1 MTDVT
6 LRCTAPNVGV
16 NVVSPTHD
24 MKLLDEFGNSVGLI
38 YCDRYGRR
46 NPIGVTTG
54 NMPRSPIRISTG
66 STGYS
71 DQEPPFITEVQ
82 STWVGGRAQADLSN
96 DRTRFADSFRLDT
109 TKQFPI
115 CAPAVIAQQGTGS
128 ANGAQYITGSAGT
141 ADIANT
147 PVACKFPAIANAK
160 TVSGFTLRFNPG
172 LGVSS
177 FIVYYEAVVS
187 VNAPTYGSYDSPE
200 DYTYSYNVTT
210 PYLSD
215 HYLSIEPIAVP
226 ANSNLWL
233 MIYATYPDATT
244 EWILVSTKHDVTGAA
259 VYKKASGSE
268 AWDTP
273 LDKYV
278 FYGWVAYVEEYDSL
292 FFEYRKQMY
301 VIMSTL
307 GKDKSRLYMNG
318 YRGYCR
324 SNSAD
329 LNNTNIDAP
338 GLLLNELAGTIIYL
352 IDGPGSQERR
362 PWRKVVSN
370 TALGVCVMDKPWKIA
385 HTVDTEYVVLGMNK
399 WIHIPAVIS
408 DETGIIDLFTSAVK
422 TVTVVGDYVIFGF
435 GTSRTLVYFKVTK
448 TDFGATHYIKN
459 DFATDAQ
466 YADVLQTIVDK
477 YGITKVWRARGAKV
491 DSAIAVDWAS
501 PYTTAPTLVFDIN
514 YEQRED
520 LYLKRDRLYV
530 DLYKD
535 MVARN
540 KSLAD
545 LDRQKND
552 LITEITQIIGAAPA
566 TIGTPGTY
574 TYYNGTQNVT
584 VDSYLKVANA
594 NYLYAQD
601 DIKSLKYEFDDLTT
615 EHNRLLVEHA
625 RLTGAN
631 KPVSDAETLIRKYTD
646 LTIEH
651 NRILTDYDR
660 LTGDNSPLT
669 NYETLVR
676 EYDDLTLEHI
686 RLLEDFDDSADP
698 AVIEL
703 ATEALLDN
711 FISRKR
717 LAGSATAVEDW
728 VVANRATVT
737 FGNAG
742 SLSNTEYF
750 GTHTA
755 LTGSDI
761 AIAKAQLVTYNET
774 TSLLA
779 RRDNDIYLE
788 KKRLAGVGTGSW
800 SITNRTYTFANGC
813 PHNEALGTYTPNAGS
828 DIAIAQSYNEAV
840 TKLIQRDEDIYTEK
854 TRIAG
859 STGTYSFSNQTAVT
873 YTANAIAH
881 STKIGS
887 STGKSGSDLYES
899 TAEYAN
905 ANTDIREL
913 IDRAS
918 AIIGSGTIAAPG
930 TDSELKRITDDIT
943 YETARLTYESGVH
956 NSIYREIL
964 DLTYQISDASN
975 TDAENTATDA
985 LSNLAAHVDR
995 SNWVNAKYLPT
1006 YVYAG
1011 DKVNPVTNIIGYG
1024 EPKIPYILKSN
1035 GFGSISD
1042 GVYQELP
1049 IGEMK
1054 TINSILNGTAAMQ
1067 FGVYLYFNL
1076 EGGMIERYYDQRL
1089 DDVGPNRD
1097 EGLPADRQG
1106 EITKLLPYP
1115 GRYYAAID
1123 AGNAG
1128 YSSVLCN
1135 NMLGEYSWHE
1145 IWRSSTLGDQIY
1157 DMYVQT
1163 IPGFDEVDR
1172 LWIATTGSIIAVPIA
1187 ITPVNQY
1194 KYRYFGYGASSPAYT
1209 YDFTTAGWVETS
1221 WIDFD
1226 VKSIDKYF
1234 HSVTIF
1240 SDYTGEVKTGDEYK
1254 ISVYFKVDGDVDWTH
1269 VGDVKAS
1276 EYVNGKFDVGVKELD
1291 LRTKNGLSVSGKKI
1305 KFRIKMMPCADINET
1320 PRLKAIVVNA
1330 ILRLPSKRSWNVNF
1344 LIDPEVDLND
1354 KPIHDKTGLLYYWL
1368 NKWANSKTY
1377 PIPLTM
1383 YTNDYSSDNLRV
1395 MIDPTSLVT
1404 YDVVTDQSASKN
1416 KTLKHIGSLTLY
1428 EV

>member
-16 NVVSPTHD
+16 DVVSPTHD

-54 NMPRSPIRISTG
+54 NMPRSPMRISSG
-66 STGYS
+66 NTGYS

-82 STWVGGRAQADLSN
+82 STWVGGRAQADLST
-96 DRTRFADSFRLDT
+96 DRTRFADSYRIDT

-115 CAPAVIAQQGTGS
+115 CAPAVIAQQGTGTAS
-128 ANGAQYITGSAGT
+128 TKSYLGDKGAFFSSSNKPI
-141 ADIANT
+141 
-147 PVACKFPAIANAK
+147 ACKFPAISVAK
-160 TVSGFTLRFNPG
+160 VVEAFTIELTAIVSPAKLYYAA
-172 LGVSS
+172 GV
-177 FIVYYEAVVS
+177 YAS
-187 VNAPTYGSYDSPE
+187 VPVIDGYNAPA
-200 DYTYSYNVTT
+200 DYTMSIDIPFSTEARTLY
-210 PYLSD
+210 YLPLD
-215 HYLSIEPIAVP
+215 QAITVP
-226 ANSNLWL
+226 ANSN
-233 MIYATYPDATT
+233 IYLFLFIEQDAPDGSVRVAGG
-244 EWILVSTKHDVTGAA
+244 VADPVTGGALYQCDSAA
-259 VYKKASGSE
+259 SE
-268 AWDTP
+268 DWDTVI
-273 LDKYV
+273 DNRC
-278 FYGWVAYVEEYDSL
+278 FYGWIHYTEEYDSL

-301 VIMSTL
+301 VIMNTL
-307 GKDKSRLYMNG
+307 SNDSAQLYMNG
-318 YRGYCR
+318 YRGYCA
-324 SNSAD
+324 SNSSY
-329 LNNTNIDAP
+329 LNRTNIDAY
-338 GLLLNELAGTIIYL
+338 GLTANELTGTIIYL
-352 IDGPGSQERR
+352 IAGPGSQERR

-370 TALGVCVMDKPWKIA
+370 TALGVCVMDKPWRIA
-385 HTVDTEYVVLGMNK
+385 HTGDTEYVVLGLNK
-399 WIHIPAVIS
+399 WQHVPAL
-408 DETGIIDLFTSAVK
+408 DTTYNDLFTSAVK

-435 GTSRTLVYFKVTK
+435 GTSRTLVYFKVSK
-448 TDFGATHYIKN
+448 TAIGSAYYLKN
-459 DFATDAQ
+459 DFAADAQ

-477 YGITKVWRARGAKV
+477 YGVTKVWRGVGAKV
-491 DSAIAVDWAS
+491 DSALAVDWKS

-520 LYLKRDRLYV
+520 LYLRRDRLYV

-552 LITEITQIIGAAPA
+552 LITEITQIIGAAG
-566 TIGTPGTY
+566 TIGSPGTY
-574 TYYNGTQNVT
+574 TYYDGTQNVT
-584 VDSYLKVANA
+584 VDSYLKIANT
-594 NYLYAQD
+594 LYTYNQD
-601 DIKSLKYEFDDLTT
+601 KMTELRREFDDLTT
-615 EHNRLLVEHA
+615 EH
-625 RLTGAN
+625 
-631 KPVSDAETLIRKYTD
+631 I
-646 LTIEH
+646 
-651 NRILTDYDR
+651 RILADYADM
-660 LTGDNSPLT
+660 TADEK
-669 NYETLVR
+669 ETA
-676 EYDDLTLEHI
+676 EE
-686 RLLEDFDDSADP
+686 
-698 AVIEL
+698 
-703 ATEALLDN
+703 
-711 FISRKR
+711 
-717 LAGSATAVEDW
+717 
-728 VVANRATVT
+728 
-737 FGNAG
+737 
-742 SLSNTEYF
+742 
-750 GTHTA
+750 
-755 LTGSDI
+755 
-761 AIAKAQLVTYNET
+761 
-774 TSLLA
+774 
-779 RRDNDIYLE
+779 RD
-788 KKRLAGVGTGSW
+788 A
-800 SITNRTYTFANGC
+800 
-813 PHNEALGTYTPNAGS
+813 
-828 DIAIAQSYNEAV
+828 
-840 TKLIQRDEDIYTEK
+840 DIYTEK

-859 STGTYSFSNQTAVT
+859 STGTYSYANQTAVV
-873 YTANAIAH
+873 YTDDDIAH
-881 STKIGS
+881 NAYIGTSTAL
-887 STGKSGSDLYES
+887 SGSDLYEA
-899 TAEYAN
+899 TVEYAN
-905 ANTDIREL
+905 AKADIREL

-964 DLTYQISDASN
+964 DLTYQISDASD

-985 LSNLAAHVDR
+985 LSNLDAHVDR

-1042 GVYQELP
+1042 GVFQELP
-1049 IGEMK
+1049 IGEMT

-1097 EGLPADRQG
+1097 EGLPVDRQG
-1106 EITKLLPYP
+1106 EVTKLLPYP

-1123 AGNAG
+1123 AGSDG
-1128 YSSVLCN
+1128 YSSILCN

-1145 IWRSSTLGDQIY
+1145 IWRSTTLGDQIY
-1157 DMYVQT
+1157 DVYVQT
-1163 IPGFDEVDR
+1163 IPGFQEVDR

-1187 ITPVNQY
+1187 ITPPNMN
-1194 KYRYFGYGASSPAYT
+1194 KYDYFGYGASSPAYT

-1291 LRTKNGLSVSGKKI
+1291 LRTTNGLSVSGKKI

-1320 PRLKAIVVNA
+1320 PRLKAIVINA

-1404 YDVVTDQSASKN
+1404 YDVITDQSASKN
-1416 KTLKHIGSLTLY
+1416 KTLRHIGSVTIY

>member
-16 NVVSPTHD
+16 NAVSPTHD

-38 YCDRYGRR
+38 FCDRYGRR

-54 NMPRSPIRISTG
+54 NMPRSPMRISSG
-66 STGYS
+66 NTGYS

-128 ANGAQYITGSAGT
+128 ANGVQYTTGSLHFS
-141 ADIANT
+141 N
-147 PVACKFPAIANAK
+147 P
-160 TVSGFTLRFNPG
+160 TVKPTMCLYPPSASARVVNGFTLK
-172 LGVSS
+172 LGYNAGAVTFYYKAIVSATMPA
-177 FIVYYEAVVS
+177 Y
-187 VNAPTYGSYDSPE
+187 TDYDAAT
-200 DYTYSYNVTT
+200 DYTDSVYVPRPDGSMTYLPIT
-210 PYLSD
+210 PLT
-215 HYLSIEPIAVP
+215 VP
-226 ANSNLWL
+226 ANANLWL
-233 MIYATYPDATT
+233 LVFGTDGGSFNTLTT
-244 EWILVSTKHDVTGAA
+244 VHDYTNAA
-259 VYKKASGSE
+259 VYDKGAGSNWGE
-268 AWDTP
+268 KQ
-273 LDKYV
+273 DKFC
-278 FYGWVAYVEEYDSL
+278 FYGWVHYSDEYDSL

-307 GKDKSRLYMNG
+307 EKDRSELYMNG
-318 YRGYCR
+318 YRGFCA

-329 LNNTNIDAP
+329 KTKTYIDAT
-338 GLLLNELAGTIIYL
+338 GLQTDELVGCIIYL
-352 IDGPGSQERR
+352 LAGPGSQERR

-370 TALGVCVMDKPWKIA
+370 TALGVCTMDKPWKIA
-385 HTVDTEYVVLGMNK
+385 HTVDTEYVVLGLNK
-399 WIHIPAVIS
+399 WVHIPALDGS
-408 DETGIIDLFTSAVK
+408 DPQVNLFTSAVK

-435 GTSRTLVYFKVTK
+435 GTSRTLVYFKVSK
-448 TDFGATHYIKN
+448 TAAGAAYYIKN

-477 YGITKVWRARGAKV
+477 YGVTKVWRGVGAKV
-491 DSAIAVDWAS
+491 DCAIAVDWGS
-501 PYTTAPTLVFDIN
+501 PYTSPPTLVFDIN

-552 LITEITQIIGAAPA
+552 LITEITQIIGVATA
-566 TIGTPGTY
+566 TIGSPGTY
-574 TYYNGTQNVT
+574 TYYDGTQNVT
-584 VDSYLKVANA
+584 VDSYLKIANT
-594 NYLYAQD
+594 LYTYNQD
-601 DIKSLKYEFDDLTT
+601 TMTALRREFDDLT
-615 EHNRLLVEHA
+615 V
-625 RLTGAN
+625 
-631 KPVSDAETLIRKYTD
+631 
-646 LTIEH
+646 EH
-651 NRILTDYDR
+651 NRILADY
-660 LTGDNSPLT
+660 
-669 NYETLVR
+669 
-676 EYDDLTLEHI
+676 
-686 RLLEDFDDSADP
+686 ADM
-698 AVIEL
+698 
-703 ATEALLDN
+703 
-711 FISRKR
+711 
-717 LAGSATAVEDW
+717 TADEK
-728 VVANRATVT
+728 
-737 FGNAG
+737 
-742 SLSNTEYF
+742 E
-750 GTHTA
+750 
-755 LTGSDI
+755 I
-761 AIAKAQLVTYNET
+761 AEE
-774 TSLLA
+774 
-779 RRDNDIYLE
+779 RD
-788 KKRLAGVGTGSW
+788 A
-800 SITNRTYTFANGC
+800 
-813 PHNEALGTYTPNAGS
+813 
-828 DIAIAQSYNEAV
+828 
-840 TKLIQRDEDIYTEK
+840 DIYTEK

-859 STGTYSFSNQTAVT
+859 STGTYSYANPTAVT
-873 YTANAIAH
+873 YTDDDIAH
-881 STKIGS
+881 SALIGTS
-887 STGKSGSDLYES
+887 KALSGSDLYEA
-899 TAEYAN
+899 TVEYAN
-905 ANTDIREL
+905 AKADIREL

-930 TDSELKRITDDIT
+930 TDSELKRVKDDIT
-943 YETARLTYESGVH
+943 YETARLTYESGDH

-964 DLTYQISDASN
+964 DLTYQISNASN

-995 SNWVNAKYLPT
+995 ANWINAKYLPT

-1049 IGEMK
+1049 IGEMT

-1097 EGLPADRQG
+1097 EGLPVDRQG
-1106 EITKLLPYP
+1106 EVTKLLPYP

-1123 AGNAG
+1123 AGSDG
-1128 YSSVLCN
+1128 YSSILCN

-1145 IWRSSTLGDQIY
+1145 IWRSTTLGDQIY
-1157 DMYVQT
+1157 DVYVQT
-1163 IPGFDEVDR
+1163 IPGFQEVDR

-1187 ITPVNQY
+1187 ISPPNMN
-1194 KYRYFGYGASSPAYT
+1194 KYDYFGYRASSPAYT

-1226 VKSIDKYF
+1226 VKSVDKYF

-1240 SDYTGEVKTGDEYK
+1240 SDYTGEVKTGNEYK

-1269 VGDVKAS
+1269 AGDARAS
-1276 EYVNGKFDVGVKELD
+1276 EYVNGKFEVGVKELD
-1291 LRTKNGLSVSGKKI
+1291 LQYPFGSVSGKKI
-1305 KFRIKMMPCADINET
+1305 KFRIKMMPCADAHET
-1320 PRLKAIVVNA
+1320 PRLKAIVINA

-1377 PIPLTM
+1377 PLPLTM
-1383 YTNDYSSDNLRV
+1383 NTNDYASDNLKV
-1395 MIDPTSLVT
+1395 MIDPASLVT
-1404 YDVVTDQSASKN
+1404 YDVVTDQNASKN
-1416 KTLKHIGSLTLY
+1416 KTLRHIGSVTIY

>member
-16 NVVSPTHD
+16 DVVSPTHD

-54 NMPRSPIRISTG
+54 NMPRSPMRISSG
-66 STGYS
+66 NTGYS

-128 ANGAQYITGSAGT
+128 ASSATYFGASKGSFFNASNKPIGS
-141 ADIANT
+141 
-147 PVACKFPAIANAK
+147 KFPAISE
-160 TVSGFTLRFNPG
+160 TVIVNGFTVQ
-172 LGVSS
+172 VS
-177 FIVYYEAVVS
+177 
-187 VNAPTYGSYDSPE
+187 TL
-200 DYTYSYNVTT
+200 TT
-210 PYLSD
+210 PVVLHYSAGVYASVPPITNYNETDDYDTYVYAPVGSKNIYLP
-215 HYLSIEPIAVP
+215 LSQPITVP
-226 ANSNLWL
+226 AGAN
-233 MIYATYPDATT
+233 IYLFIYIEESGVNEGIRVAGDELLP
-244 EWILVSTKHDVTGAA
+244 ITGGA
-259 VYKKASGSE
+259 VYMCNTNQSAD
-268 AWDTP
+268 WDTVY
-273 LDKYV
+273 DDMC
-278 FYGWVAYVEEYDSL
+278 FWGWVHYEEEYDSL

-301 VIMSTL
+301 VVMSTL
-307 GKDKSRLYMNG
+307 EKNKSELYMNG
-318 YRGYCR
+318 YRGFCA

-329 LNNTNIDAP
+329 LTKTNIDAT
-338 GLLLNELAGTIIYL
+338 GLQTNELAGTIIYL
-352 IDGPGSQERR
+352 IAGPGSQERR
-362 PWRKVVSN
+362 PWRKVVTN
-370 TALGVCVMDKPWKIA
+370 TALGVCVMDKPWRIA
-385 HTVDTEYVVLGMNK
+385 HTGDTEYVVLGLNK
-399 WIHIPAVIS
+399 WSHIPALDGSAPEVN
-408 DETGIIDLFTSAVK
+408 LFTSAVK
-422 TVTVVGDYVIFGF
+422 TVTVVGDYVVFGF

-448 TDFGATHYIKN
+448 TATGSAYYLKN

-477 YGITKVWRARGAKV
+477 YGVTKVWRGVGAKV
-491 DSAIAVDWAS
+491 DSALAVDWAS

-520 LYLKRDRLYV
+520 LYLRRDRLYV

-552 LITEITQIIGAAPA
+552 LITEITQIIGAATA
-566 TIGTPGTY
+566 TIGSPGTY
-574 TYYNGTQNVT
+574 TYYDGTQNVT
-584 VDSYLKVANA
+584 VDSYLKIANT
-594 NYLYAQD
+594 LYTYNQD
-601 DIKSLKYEFDDLTT
+601 TMTALRREFDDLT
-615 EHNRLLVEHA
+615 V
-625 RLTGAN
+625 
-631 KPVSDAETLIRKYTD
+631 
-646 LTIEH
+646 EH
-651 NRILTDYDR
+651 NRILADY
-660 LTGDNSPLT
+660 
-669 NYETLVR
+669 
-676 EYDDLTLEHI
+676 
-686 RLLEDFDDSADP
+686 ADM
-698 AVIEL
+698 
-703 ATEALLDN
+703 
-711 FISRKR
+711 
-717 LAGSATAVEDW
+717 TADQKE
-728 VVANRATVT
+728 
-737 FGNAG
+737 
-742 SLSNTEYF
+742 
-750 GTHTA
+750 
-755 LTGSDI
+755 I
-761 AIAKAQLVTYNET
+761 AEE
-774 TSLLA
+774 
-779 RRDNDIYLE
+779 RD
-788 KKRLAGVGTGSW
+788 A
-800 SITNRTYTFANGC
+800 
-813 PHNEALGTYTPNAGS
+813 
-828 DIAIAQSYNEAV
+828 
-840 TKLIQRDEDIYTEK
+840 DIYTEK

-859 STGTYSFSNQTAVT
+859 STGTYSYANPTAVT
-873 YTANAIAH
+873 YTDDDIAH
-881 STKIGS
+881 SALIGTS
-887 STGKSGSDLYES
+887 KALSGSDLYEA
-899 TAEYAN
+899 TVEYAN
-905 ANTDIREL
+905 AKADIREL

-943 YETARLTYESGVH
+943 YETARLTFESGVH

-1042 GVYQELP
+1042 GVFQELP

-1097 EGLPADRQG
+1097 EGLPVDRQG
-1106 EITKLLPYP
+1106 EVTKLLPYP

-1123 AGNAG
+1123 AGSAG
-1128 YSSVLCN
+1128 YSSILCN

-1145 IWRSSTLGDQIY
+1145 IWRSTTPGDQIY
-1157 DMYVQT
+1157 DVYVQT
-1163 IPGFDEVDR
+1163 IPGFQEVDR

-1187 ITPVNQY
+1187 ITPPNMN
-1194 KYRYFGYGASSPAYT
+1194 KYDYFGYGASSPAYT

-1320 PRLKAIVVNA
+1320 PRLKAIVINA

-1395 MIDPTSLVT
+1395 MIDPASLVT
-1404 YDVVTDQSASKN
+1404 YDVITDQSASKN